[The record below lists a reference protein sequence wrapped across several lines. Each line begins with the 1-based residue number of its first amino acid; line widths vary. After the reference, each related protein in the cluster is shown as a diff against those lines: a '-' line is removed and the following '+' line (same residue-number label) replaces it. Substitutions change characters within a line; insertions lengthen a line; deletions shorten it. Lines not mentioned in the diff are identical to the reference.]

1 MKYAE
6 DLTLKGQVEDDLYRH
21 VQDRIGQQ
29 HILDLTAAIAFWNMM
44 ARNLNALKIDLEDW

>member
-6 DLTLKGQVEDDLYRH
+6 DLTLKGHVEDDLYRH